1 MKLDGI
7 RESDIMDSLNL
18 NDNVSSIFK
27 SGEGMGKS
35 GSFFFF
41 SMDQKFVIK
50 TLRRD
55 EKKIL
60 MDMLDDMIDHIKE
73 SPQSLLVRIYGIYT
87 LKTKI
92 FGTVDLIL
100 MENTF

>member
-35 GSFFFF
+35 GSFFFYSSDNRF
-41 SMDQKFVIK
+41 ILK
-50 TLRRD
+50 TMKSS
-55 EKKIL
+55 EKKVIL
-60 MDMLDDMIDHIKE
+60 EILDD
-73 SPQSLLVRIYGIYT
+73 
-87 LKTKI
+87 
-92 FGTVDLIL
+92 LI
-100 MENTF
+100 NYY